1 MPVYGDIYVEVKL
14 TELSYCIRESLRN
27 MMGILLQDANVND
40 NVNFIFY
47 SDTEIREFSKL
58 VGLMLNADAKDLS
71 LSQLNY
77 QTVKNSI
84 LAMKKFEIEIANTSE
99 KQEEEEEHIYEKNEK
114 FSIKEKL
121 SGLIDIHVKPWLL
134 ESEKV

>member
-1 MPVYGDIYVEVKL
+1 
-14 TELSYCIRESLRN
+14 
-27 MMGILLQDANVND
+27 
-40 NVNFIFY
+40 
-47 SDTEIREFSKL
+47 
-58 VGLMLNADAKDLS
+58 MLNADAKDLS